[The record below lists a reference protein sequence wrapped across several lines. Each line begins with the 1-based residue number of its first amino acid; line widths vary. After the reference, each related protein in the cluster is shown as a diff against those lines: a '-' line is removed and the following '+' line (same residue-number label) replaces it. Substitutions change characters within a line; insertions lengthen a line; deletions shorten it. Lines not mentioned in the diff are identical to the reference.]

1 MLYLQVFTFNGFQE
15 NTYVLW
21 DDTKEAVIID
31 PGCSDRQERE
41 ELTEFISDEGLKVVK
56 LLNTHA
62 HVDHVLGNAFVK
74 RTYGVPYYLHP
85 LDVPVLKSVAV
96 RAPSYRIFDYEE
108 AEPDAWLEEGVP
120 VTFGDTTLEVLHV
133 PGHAPGHV
141 AFINRESNLCIS
153 GDVLFH
159 GSIGRWDF
167 PGCNFDDL
175 ISSIKHK
182 LFTLDDEMEVF
193 PGHGP
198 ATTIGRE
205 RLENPYV
212 GQNGQYA

>member
-1 MLYLQVFTFNGFQE
+1 MLNLQVFTFNALQE

-31 PGCSDRQERE
+31 PGCYSKEEQE
-41 ELTEFISDEGLKVVK
+41 ELKDFIEDQGLKVVK

-74 RTYGVPYYLHP
+74 RTYHVPYFLHP
-85 LDVPVLKSVAV
+85 LDVPILKSVVV
-96 RAPSYRIFDYEE
+96 RAPSYRFFNYEE
-108 AEPDAWLEEGVP
+108 AEPDAWLEEGTD
-120 VTFGDTTLEVLHV
+120 VTFGNTTLEVLHV

-141 AFINRESNLCIS
+141 AFVNQEYNLCIG
-153 GDVLFH
+153 GDVLFQ

-175 ISSIKHK
+175 ISSIKNK
-182 LFTLDDEMEVF
+182 LFKLNDAVQVF

-198 ATTIGRE
+198 STTIGRE
-205 RLENPYV
+205 KQYNPYV
-212 GQNGQYA
+212 GSNGQYA